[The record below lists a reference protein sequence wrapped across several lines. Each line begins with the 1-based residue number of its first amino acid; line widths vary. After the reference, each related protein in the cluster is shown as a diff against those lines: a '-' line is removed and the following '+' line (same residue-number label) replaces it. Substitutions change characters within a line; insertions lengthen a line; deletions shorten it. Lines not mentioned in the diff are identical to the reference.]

1 MKSLKPIAK
10 TNGGGLLR
18 KVYITEK
25 LQNSNKKE
33 TRLKKYSYLY
43 NLISK

>member
-33 TRLKKYSYLY
+33 LCLKKYSYLY